1 MTPKDPYGLN
11 CTLLDDGDE
20 MDDFCLA
27 DDWNTPIYPS
37 LPDNGDEDN
46 EANRFVCSGIYQ

>member
-1 MTPKDPYGLN
+1 MTPEDPYGLY
-11 CTLLDDGDE
+11 CALLDDGDE

-27 DDWNTPIYPS
+27 DDWNTPFYPS

-46 EANRFVCSGIYQ
+46 EANRFVYRGI